1 MIKQSSRIPRMSGCL
16 SLMAAAV
23 VSACGGG
30 TGVIST
36 DDLLNGSTSGQ
47 SDLTSALGS
56 GGAPTVQIAASK
68 RNSDGAGYMTIAME
82 GQAFTLASA
91 GTVRYGTGSK
101 WTTKVVSGTGECT
114 DAFFGNDKMTGLAMQ
129 CQIAASSS
137 DLVVTAPAPAPS
149 AAPAPVAAPA
159 PAPAPTINTTVAIT
173 TPSTTP
179 TTSQTVVH
187 GGIAVDTSSQPVPQ
201 PGVSNVM
208 LTAPGAIPP
217 APAPG
222 DWEAD
227 GAFRLL
233 CNWSKMSYDDPI
245 VYPGQAGA
253 AHHHTF
259 FGNTGIDANTTSEN
273 IRSKGNASCRGGT
286 INLSGYWTP
295 SMIDTA
301 SGKPIAPKVL
311 LIYYKTGFWQYF
323 NDNSVMQP
331 IPKGLKMIA
340 GEGGR
345 STAGGVASFGCMMPA
360 VGSDRAGT
368 TGSAIPKNCQPGDE
382 LWARVPFPQCW
393 DGVNL
398 DSPDHK
404 SHMAYPVAFW
414 TGDPYRQ
421 YRCPATHPVVLPAI
435 TFAVEYVLPADGNIS
450 KWRLSSDSYDP
461 STPAGY
467 SMHGDWMNGWDPTIS
482 ELWGI
487 KCMRERRNCGA
498 ANMGDGR
505 TTLEFQGN

>member
-1 MIKQSSRIPRMSGCL
+1 
-16 SLMAAAV
+16 V
-23 VSACGGG
+23 
-30 TGVIST
+30 
-36 DDLLNGSTSGQ
+36 
-47 SDLTSALGS
+47 
-56 GGAPTVQIAASK
+56 
-68 RNSDGAGYMTIAME
+68 TIAME

-91 GTVRYGTGSK
+91 QTVRYGTGSK
-101 WTTKVVSGTGECT
+101 WTSKVVSGTGECT
-114 DAFFGNDKMTGLAMQ
+114 DAFFGNDKMAGLTMQ
-129 CQIAASSS
+129 CQVAADSSA
-137 DLVVTAPAPAPS
+137 LVSAAP
-149 AAPAPVAAPA
+149 APAPVAAPPPPPLRHRCPTRRWPSRPRA
-159 PAPAPTINTTVAIT
+159 PPRPRRRPSCTAASPSIPPASRCRNRCLERHA
-173 TPSTTP
+173 
-179 TTSQTVVH
+179 H
-187 GGIAVDTSSQPVPQ
+187 
-201 PGVSNVM
+201 
-208 LTAPGAIPP
+208 APGAIPP

-245 VYPGQAGA
+245 VYPGQAGR

-259 FGNTGIDANTTSEN
+259 FGNTAIDANTTSEN

-301 SGKPIAPKVL
+301 TGKPIAPKVL
-311 LIYYKTGFWQYF
+311 LIYYKTGYWQYF

-340 GEGGR
+340 GDGGR

-368 TGSAIPKNCQPGDE
+368 TGSAIPKNCQPATIVG
-382 LWARVPFPQCW
+382 RVPFPQCW

-404 SHMAYPVAFW
+404 SHMAYPVAS
-414 TGDPYRQ
+414 G
-421 YRCPATHPVVLPAI
+421 PATRTASTDARPRTRSCCRRSRSRRVHIAGRCEHQQVAPLLRQLRPVGARRLFDARRLDERLGSHDQR
-435 TFAVEYVLPADGNIS
+435 AV
-450 KWRLSSDSYDP
+450 
-461 STPAGY
+461 
-467 SMHGDWMNGWDPTIS
+467 
-482 ELWGI
+482 GI

>member
-1 MIKQSSRIPRMSGCL
+1 
-16 SLMAAAV
+16 
-23 VSACGGG
+23 
-30 TGVIST
+30 
-36 DDLLNGSTSGQ
+36 
-47 SDLTSALGS
+47 
-56 GGAPTVQIAASK
+56 
-68 RNSDGAGYMTIAME
+68 
-82 GQAFTLASA
+82 
-91 GTVRYGTGSK
+91 
-101 WTTKVVSGTGECT
+101 
-114 DAFFGNDKMTGLAMQ
+114 
-129 CQIAASSS
+129 
-137 DLVVTAPAPAPS
+137 
-149 AAPAPVAAPA
+149 
-159 PAPAPTINTTVAIT
+159 
-173 TPSTTP
+173 
-179 TTSQTVVH
+179 
-187 GGIAVDTSSQPVPQ
+187 
-201 PGVSNVM
+201 M

-217 APAPG
+217 APAPT

-259 FGNTGIDANTTSEN
+259 FGNTAIDANTTSEN

-301 SGKPIAPKVL
+301 TGKPIAPKVL

-461 STPAGY
+461 SIPAGY

>member
-159 PAPAPTINTTVAIT
+159 PAPAPAPAINTTVAIT

-259 FGNTGIDANTTSEN
+259 FGNTGDRCEHDVGEHPLEGQCIVPRRNDQSERLLDAVDDRHGERQADRAEGPADLLQDRVLAVLQRQQRDAADPEG
-273 IRSKGNASCRGGT
+273 IEDDRGRRRPQHGRRRRE
-286 INLSGYWTP
+286 LRLH
-295 SMIDTA
+295 DA
-301 SGKPIAPKVL
+301 
-311 LIYYKTGFWQYF
+311 
-323 NDNSVMQP
+323 
-331 IPKGLKMIA
+331 
-340 GEGGR
+340 GGR
-345 STAGGVASFGCMMPA
+345 LRP
-360 VGSDRAGT
+360 RWNH
-368 TGSAIPKNCQPGDE
+368 GSAIPKSCQPGDE
-382 LWARVPFPQCW
+382 LWARSRFR
-393 DGVNL
+393 
-398 DSPDHK
+398 S
-404 SHMAYPVAFW
+404 
-414 TGDPYRQ
+414 
-421 YRCPATHPVVLPAI
+421 
-435 TFAVEYVLPADGNIS
+435 
-450 KWRLSSDSYDP
+450 
-461 STPAGY
+461 AG
-467 SMHGDWMNGWDPTIS
+467 T
-482 ELWGI
+482 
-487 KCMRERRNCGA
+487 A
-498 ANMGDGR
+498 
-505 TTLEFQGN
+505 

>member
-1 MIKQSSRIPRMSGCL
+1 MSGCL
-16 SLMAAAV
+16 SVLAAAA

-36 DDLLNGSTSGQ
+36 DDLLNASTSGQ
-47 SDLTSALGS
+47 GDLTSLGTGRS
-56 GGAPTVQIAASK
+56 PMVQIAASK
-68 RNSDGAGYMTIAME
+68 RISDVASYVTIAEE
-82 GQAFTLASA
+82 GQSFTLSSTE
-91 GTVRYGTGSK
+91 TVRYGAGSK
-101 WTTKVVSGTGECT
+101 WTSKVVTGAGECT
-114 DAFFGNDKMTGLAMQ
+114 DAFFGNQRMTGISMQ
-129 CQIAASSS
+129 CQIAAKGPS
-137 DLVVTAPAPAPS
+137 LTAPVPVL
-149 AAPAPVAAPA
+149 AAEPA
-159 PAPAPTINTTVAIT
+159 PAPAPTAVSDITVAAASS
-173 TPSTTP
+173 TPTSTTP
-179 TTSQTVVH
+179 QAIAH
-187 GGIAVDTSSQPVPQ
+187 GGIAVDTTTLPVAQ
-201 PGVSNVM
+201 PGVSSV
-208 LTAPGAIPP
+208 LLSAPGSIPP

-222 DWEAD
+222 EWETD
-227 GAFRLL
+227 GAFRLI

-245 VYPGQAGA
+245 VYPNQPGA

-259 FGNTGIDANTTSEN
+259 FGNTAIDASTTSEN

-286 INLSGYWTP
+286 INLSGYWVP

-301 SGKPIAPKVL
+301 TGKPIAPKVL
-311 LIYYKTGFWQYF
+311 LIYYKTGFWTYF
-323 NDNSVMQP
+323 NDGSVIQP

-340 GEGGR
+340 GDGGR
-345 STAGGVASFGCMMPA
+345 STAGGVGNFGCMMPA
-360 VGSDRAGT
+360 AGSDRAGT

-382 LWARVPFPQCW
+382 LWARVQFPQCW

-404 SHMAYPVAFW
+404 SHMSYPITYW
-414 TGDPYRQ
+414 TGDPLRQ

-435 TFAVEYVLPADGNIS
+435 TFAVEYTLPADANTS
-450 KWRLSSDSYDP
+450 KWRLASDTYDS

-487 KCMRERRNCGA
+487 KCMRERRNCGS
-498 ANMGDGR
+498 ANLGDGR